1 MSTKA
6 HQAVP
11 AVLVHQGSH
20 EKNQSWTNASRRSSD
35 FRWRVATMETGDEEK
50 VVKKQ
55 SCHTMLA
62 SMFASMLSDL

>member
-1 MSTKA
+1 
-6 HQAVP
+6 
-11 AVLVHQGSH
+11 
-20 EKNQSWTNASRRSSD
+20 
-35 FRWRVATMETGDEEK
+35 METGDEEK